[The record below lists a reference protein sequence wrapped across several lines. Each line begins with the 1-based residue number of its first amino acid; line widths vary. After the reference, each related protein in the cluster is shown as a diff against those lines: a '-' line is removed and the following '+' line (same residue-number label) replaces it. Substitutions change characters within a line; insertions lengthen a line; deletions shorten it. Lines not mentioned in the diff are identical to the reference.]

1 VLFLYFVGFG
11 RKALKIY
18 QVPSLEQSLKEVKLV
33 DSFLERSESNSIL
46 DLFAAEKRK
55 RQNLLILERFQN
67 EHVFVF

>member
-18 QVPSLEQSLKEVKLV
+18 QVPSLEQSLKEVKFGRLI
-33 DSFLERSESNSIL
+33 LRIL
-46 DLFAAEKRK
+46 DWFAAEKRK